1 VWGAIDRYFQV
12 SESGS
17 SWRVELRAAVTTFV
31 TMAYILFVNPE
42 ILGQAIVVEGQ
53 DLFPQLLTATALA
66 AALGS
71 AVMGLAARYPFALAP
86 GMGINAYFTYSVVLG
101 QGIPWTVA
109 LGAVFLSGALFL
121 VLSVTGVRTLVVDA
135 LPAPLKLA
143 TSAGIG
149 LFLAIIGAQG
159 GGLIADH
166 PATLVT
172 LGDLSAPKAALCLA
186 GLTSTAILLALRV
199 RGAILIGIVSTSAL
213 AIVFDA
219 PVFANGEPFGGF
231 SGGFVQAPVWPS
243 DLFLSLD
250 IAGAFDLGIVSIV
263 FVFLFVDFFDTAGTL
278 LGLSARVGFSDSQ
291 LRLQNSRAAFTAD
304 AVATSAG
311 ALLGTS
317 STTTYIESAA
327 GIEDG
332 GRTGLTA
339 VLVALLFI
347 VSTCLWPVAAAVPGV
362 ATAPTLIVV
371 GAMMMS
377 TLQKIEWVEYR
388 ETIPVF
394 LTITMMPLTYSIAN
408 GIAFGII
415 SYAVLHAT
423 TGRARDVH
431 WLVYG
436 IAGLLIARYAFMA

>member
-1 VWGAIDRYFQV
+1 MWGSIDRYFQV

-17 SWRVELRAAVTTFV
+17 SLRGELRAALTTFL

-42 ILGQAIVVEGQ
+42 ILGKAIVVNDQ

-66 AALGS
+66 AAIGS
-71 AVMGLAARYPFALAP
+71 AVMGLAARYPYALAP

-101 QGIPWTVA
+101 QGIDWRVA
-109 LGAVFLSGALFL
+109 LGAVFVSGALFIA
-121 VLSVTGVRTLVVDA
+121 LSVTGVRTLVVDA

-159 GGLIADH
+159 GGLVVDH
-166 PATLVT
+166 PATLLT
-172 LGDLSAPKAALCLA
+172 LGDLGAPRAGLCLF
-186 GLTSTAILLALRV
+186 GLALTATLLAIRV
-199 RGAILIGIVSTSAL
+199 RGAILYGIVCTSAL
-213 AIVFDA
+213 AVLFGA
-219 PVFANGEPFGGF
+219 PVFAGGAPFAGLPGGPIA
-231 SGGFVQAPVWPS
+231 APVWPS
-243 DLFLSLD
+243 ELFLQLD
-250 IAGAFDLGIVSIV
+250 LAGAWDLGIVSIV

-278 LGLSARVGFSDSQ
+278 LGLSARTGFADSQ
-291 LRLQNSRAAFTAD
+291 LRLQRSKAAFTAD

-327 GIEDG
+327 GIEEG

-339 VLVALLFI
+339 VFVALMF
-347 VSTCLWPVAAAVPGV
+347 VASTFLWPLASAVPGV

-377 TLQKIEWVEYR
+377 PLQDIEWSDYR
-388 ETIPVF
+388 VSIPVF

-415 SYAVLHAT
+415 SYALLHAV

-431 WLVYG
+431 VLVYV
-436 IAGLLIARYAFMA
+436 IAALLIARYAFLG